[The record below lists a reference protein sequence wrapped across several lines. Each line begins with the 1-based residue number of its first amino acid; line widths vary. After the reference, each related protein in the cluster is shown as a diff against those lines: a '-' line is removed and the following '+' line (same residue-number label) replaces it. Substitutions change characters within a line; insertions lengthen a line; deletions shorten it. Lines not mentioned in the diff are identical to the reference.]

1 MRLWSIHPRYLDAKG
16 LVALW
21 REGLLAR
28 AVFLDQT
35 RGYKNHPQLKRF
47 GIYRDPVALLEC
59 YLSRV
64 LDEARNREYS
74 FDATKIRY
82 RSCRHRPMVVTNG
95 QLVYEWKRLL
105 SKLAERD
112 RTRWNKH
119 RNSVPQPHGC
129 FIVVP
134 GPIADWERV

>member
-1 MRLWSIHPRYLDAKG
+1 MRLWSLHPRYLDAKG

-28 AVFLDQT
+28 AVLLHQT
-35 RGYKNHPQLKRF
+35 RGYKNHPQLERF
-47 GIYRDPVALLEC
+47 RSSADPVARLDC

-64 LDEARNREYS
+64 LDEARNRKYV
-74 FDATKIRY
+74 FDEARIQY
-82 RSCRHRPMVVTNG
+82 RSCRHRPMLVTND
-95 QLVYEWKRLL
+95 QLAHEWKHLL

-112 RTRWNKH
+112 RTRWHTQRK
-119 RNSVPQPHGC
+119 SLPQPHGC

-134 GPIADWERV
+134 GPIAQWERV